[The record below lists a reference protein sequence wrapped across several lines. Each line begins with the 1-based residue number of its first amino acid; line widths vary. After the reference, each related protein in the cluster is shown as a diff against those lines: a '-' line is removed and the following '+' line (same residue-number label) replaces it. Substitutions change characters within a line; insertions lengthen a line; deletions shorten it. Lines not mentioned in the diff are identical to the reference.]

1 VTAPTSRFV
10 RSPIDAAD
18 LLHAGH
24 CTPQCLLAMAT
35 PEGWAGCAC
44 PCDGRYH
51 AALTFAPV
59 LPVPEIRDADGTDL
73 GVRPS
78 LRVAS

>member
-1 VTAPTSRFV
+1 MTAPTPRFV
-10 RSPIDAAD
+10 SSPTDAAD
-18 LLHAGH
+18 LLHAGR
-24 CTPQCLLAMAT
+24 CTPGCLLAMAT
-35 PEGWAGCAC
+35 RQGWAGCAC

-59 LPVPEIRDADGTDL
+59 LSVPEIRDADGREL